1 MPNARDAGTPG
12 FNKILMLGASG
23 SGKTSAIWTLPGKKF
38 VYLFDPAGLASLRGL
53 DIEYEQF
60 LPDTLELDASLRGF
74 NKGSKDDKPLTKR
87 EPQTYVRW
95 TEDLNKRHSEGYFAD
110 VDWLCIDSLTL
121 LANAIMDRIMFLNGR
136 YGGIEDL
143 SDFRVAGSKIA
154 EVFRSICSLPMNLY
168 CTGHITSYQDDK
180 TKRIETQ
187 INLPGKAR
195 QLLPLLFS
203 NIWLAS
209 GSTED
214 KQTYSVRTRPEPR
227 GFQHIRTTLQGLAD
241 VEPMTIGDW
250 KQPERYG
257 VGRLLAAAKPRITQQ
272 PPAAQ
277 GAVADKAE
285 TTTAPAN

>member
-1 MPNARDAGTPG
+1 MPNARDAAQSATQ
-12 FNKILMLGASG
+12 KILMLGAAG
-23 SGKTSAIWTLPGKKF
+23 SGKTSAIWTLPGRKF
-38 VYLFDPAGLASLRGL
+38 AYVFDPNSVASLRGL
-53 DIEYEQF
+53 DIEYEEF

-87 EPQTYVRW
+87 EPTTYLRW
-95 TEDLNKRHSEGYFAD
+95 TEDLNKRHEQGYFAN

-121 LANAIMDRIMFLNGR
+121 LANAVMDRIMFLNGR

-154 EVFRSICSLPMNLY
+154 EVFRSLCSLPVNIY
-168 CTGHITSYQDDK
+168 ATGHIQSFQDDK

-195 QLLPLLFS
+195 QLLHLLFS

-209 GSTED
+209 GSTDD
-214 KQTYSVRTRPEPR
+214 KQEYSIRTRPEPR

-241 VEPMTIGDW
+241 IESMTVKDW
-250 KQPERYG
+250 KNPERYG
-257 VGRLLAAAKPRITQQ
+257 VGRLLAAAKPRVTPQ
-272 PPAAQ
+272 PPAAP
-277 GAVADKAE
+277 GAAAAKVE
-285 TTTAPAN
+285 TSTAPN

>member
-1 MPNARDAGTPG
+1 MPNARDAAQPAIQ
-12 FNKILMLGASG
+12 KILMLGPAG
-23 SGKTSAIWTLPGKKF
+23 SGKTSAIWTLPGRKF
-38 VYLFDPAGLASLRGL
+38 AYVFDPASVASLRGL
-53 DIEYEQF
+53 DIDYEEF

-87 EPQTYVRW
+87 EPTTYVRW
-95 TEDLNKRHSEGYFAD
+95 TEDLNKRHEEGYFKD
-110 VDWLCIDSLTL
+110 VDWLCVDSLTL
-121 LANAIMDRIMFLNGR
+121 LANAVMDRIMFLNGR

-154 EVFRSICSLPMNLY
+154 EVFRSICSLPLNLY
-168 CTGHITSYQDDK
+168 CTGHVTSFQDDK

-214 KQTYSVRTRPEPR
+214 KQMYSIRTRPEPR

-241 VEPMTIGDW
+241 VEDMTVKDW
-250 KQPERYG
+250 KNPERYG
-257 VGRLLAAAKPRITQQ
+257 VGRLLSIAKPRTTQQ
-272 PPAAQ
+272 PPAAP
-277 GAVADKAE
+277 GAAAAKVATVA
-285 TTTAPAN
+285 APN